1 MKLDLNL
8 LPFLCEAF
16 STNNKIYKYIDD
28 LYKKNKFE
36 YYKLA
41 KSHELYDHPIASEGS
56 LLQEEY
62 FKKSL
67 GIFIKLQQESE
78 LINSI
83 VPIIKYGWSYVY
95 NYINTHT
102 TINLEEFTKNF
113 VHKNKGLNNIT
124 DDDMNSNVIMLF
136 FLSQYFEKEIEESEL
151 FTNFIKSLLYRMEHY
166 KGKDRVNY
174 AKISKEDLKLIR
186 SIILSLKKIGLS
198 KHLNN
203 TLKDEDLHRY
213 LNCLDL
219 IFDYES
225 ISLVSI
231 VNDVKFTNK
240 DLEEI
245 IYLYLLYKN
254 NIKNIEDVD
263 INEISKFVID
273 LLHIRYFSKAY
284 KIVKQHY
291 FQNNKETMYVDIE
304 EKELELE
311 EVKKERLL
319 LQDTKENLL
328 NTTLEQEKEIIRLK
342 EELNKAT
349 ENKEELNKLREFIF
363 NFDNLDISSTADPT
377 DYNKLKNL
385 NAIIIGGHPNWQHKM
400 KNYLSNCKFISP
412 EALNFDTS
420 IFNNVEIVFIYTNYL
435 NHAMYYRVMTEI
447 KDKDIQLQYLKAN
460 TNIDIVLNQILHLL
474 N

>member
-1 MKLDLNL
+1 MDLNL

-28 LYKKNKFE
+28 LYKENKFE

-41 KSHELYDHPIASEGS
+41 KSHELYNHPIASEGS

-67 GIFIKLQQESE
+67 GILIKLQQESE
-78 LINSI
+78 LINSVI
-83 VPIIKYGWSYVY
+83 PIIKSGWNYVY

-102 TINLEEFTKNF
+102 IINLEAFTKNF

-124 DDDMNSNVIMLF
+124 DDEMNSNVIMLF
-136 FLSQYFEKEIEESEL
+136 FLSQYLEKELEESEL

-186 SIILSLKKIGLS
+186 LIILSLKKIGIS
-198 KHLNN
+198 KYLNN

-219 IFDYES
+219 VFDYES

-231 VNDVKFTNK
+231 VNDVKFTDK

-254 NIKNIEDVD
+254 NIKTIEDVN

-291 FQNNKETMYVDIE
+291 FQNNKETMFIDIE
-304 EKELELE
+304 EKELELK

-319 LQDTKENLL
+319 LQDTKEILL
-328 NTTLEQEKEIIRLK
+328 NTTLEQEKEINRLK
-342 EELNKAT
+342 EELKKAT
-349 ENKEELNKLREFIF
+349 EDKKELTKLREFIF
-363 NFDNLDISSTADPT
+363 NFDNLETPLLANSNNYD
-377 DYNKLKNL
+377 NLKNL
-385 NAIIIGGHPNWQHKM
+385 SAIIIGGHPNWQQKM
-400 KNYLSNCKFISP
+400 KSYLQNCKFISP
-412 EALNFDTS
+412 ENLSFDTS
-420 IFNNVEIVFIYTNYL
+420 ILNNVDIVFIYTNYL
-435 NHAMYYRVMTEI
+435 NHAMYYKIMAEI
-447 KDKDIQLQYLKAN
+447 REKNIRLEYLKAN
-460 TNIDIVLNQILHLL
+460 TNIDIVLNQILNLL
-474 N
+474 K